1 MTYKVTPPKSISG
14 SISLPASKSISNR
27 ALVLKALAHG
37 THAIEN
43 LADCDDTMVII
54 NAFDRSEEVVDI
66 KAAGTAMRFL
76 TAYYSTQPGTR
87 IITGTERMK
96 QRPIGILVNALR
108 QLGADIEYM
117 EREGYPPL
125 RITGRQLQSK
135 ELTLPGDVS
144 SQYISAL
151 LMIAPTLPTG
161 LQLSLT
167 GQVTSLPYIDM
178 TLQML
183 HDFGAAASRNGS
195 MNSMQISVQAGNYQ
209 DIPYTIE
216 NDWSAASY
224 WYEMVAICE
233 NPNAYVILPHLYA
246 DSTQGDWK
254 GSLIFSKL
262 GVQTEFKPEGIRIY
276 KEGKPTEKLEHD
288 FTKIPDLAQT
298 FAVTCCLMGI
308 PFRFSGLH
316 TLRIKETDRIDALIN
331 ELHKLGYVLHAEGN
345 EALRWDGEKSQADE
359 TPVIATYNDHRM
371 AMAFAPASLRLGSIM
386 IEHPEVVSKSYP
398 RYWDDLQKAGFI
410 LMKNEK

>member
-144 SQYISAL
+144 SQ
-151 LMIAPTLPTG
+151 
-161 LQLSLT
+161 
-167 GQVTSLPYIDM
+167 
-178 TLQML
+178 
-183 HDFGAAASRNGS
+183 
-195 MNSMQISVQAGNYQ
+195 
-209 DIPYTIE
+209 
-216 NDWSAASY
+216 
-224 WYEMVAICE
+224 
-233 NPNAYVILPHLYA
+233 
-246 DSTQGDWK
+246 
-254 GSLIFSKL
+254 
-262 GVQTEFKPEGIRIY
+262 
-276 KEGKPTEKLEHD
+276 
-288 FTKIPDLAQT
+288 
-298 FAVTCCLMGI
+298 
-308 PFRFSGLH
+308 
-316 TLRIKETDRIDALIN
+316 
-331 ELHKLGYVLHAEGN
+331 
-345 EALRWDGEKSQADE
+345 
-359 TPVIATYNDHRM
+359 
-371 AMAFAPASLRLGSIM
+371 
-386 IEHPEVVSKSYP
+386 
-398 RYWDDLQKAGFI
+398 
-410 LMKNEK
+410 